1 MGVPVDRTT
10 LLGAATIVSLLLA
23 GCSSAAAGAPG
34 ASAPEMSHT
43 MPDGTEMSGSEHDAH
58 ASDASGPSAAA
69 QMICAGQGGT
79 AGTKILG
86 LEDEAVPMPSWD
98 APDFPCTYDADGM
111 PLQLSVRDATDVAAG
126 EAHFADLQA
135 GLDDAKEIE
144 GLLGLGLP
152 SFSTG
157 DGIVAFLRDGKTLV
171 VDATAL
177 PTGLGPDGTRTQ
189 DQVAYAVA
197 SAVLTCWVDH
207 S

>member
-1 MGVPVDRTT
+1 MVCT
-10 LLGAATIVSLLLA
+10 
-23 GCSSAAAGAPG
+23 
-34 ASAPEMSHT
+34 
-43 MPDGTEMSGSEHDAH
+43 
-58 ASDASGPSAAA
+58 
-69 QMICAGQGGT
+69 GQVVT
-79 AGTKILG
+79 AITKIFG
-86 LEDEAVPMPSWD
+86 LDDEPTPTPAWD
-98 APDFPCTYDADGM
+98 APVYSCAYEVDGS
-111 PLQLSVRDATDVAAG
+111 PLELSVHDATEVSDG
-126 EAHFADLQA
+126 EAHFAELRD
-135 GLDDAKEIE
+135 GLESAEDIE

-177 PTGLGPDGTRTQ
+177 PSGLGPDGTRTQ